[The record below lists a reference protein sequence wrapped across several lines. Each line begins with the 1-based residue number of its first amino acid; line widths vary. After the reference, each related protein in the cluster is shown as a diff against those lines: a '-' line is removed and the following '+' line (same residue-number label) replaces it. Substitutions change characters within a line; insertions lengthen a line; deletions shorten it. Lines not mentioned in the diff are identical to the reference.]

1 VSWSKITLVS
11 PERSTTSSFAGSTAT
26 PPAQGGWSS
35 IRELVERLFA
45 GEEAWIVGGA
55 VRDHALDRPI
65 VDVDVALAQP
75 ERAARLYA
83 RESGGAPFPL
93 SERHGAWRVA
103 LEDGRTV
110 DFTPLTGPIE
120 ADLATRD
127 FTINAIAERAGSD
140 ETADPFDGYAD
151 LAARS
156 LRAVGDSVF
165 QDDPLRLL
173 RGPRLEDEL
182 PFDFRLVPETEALIR
197 RDADLVTR
205 PSKERILGE
214 LRRLSPAGFRRL
226 DDLGLL
232 RPLGGSL
239 DGLARAGVAGHPD
252 YDLVVVF
259 GENLLKLPIS
269 NETRR
274 FARTLLRAEP
284 PANDSPRAI
293 HRFRR
298 ATEPWALEALAFL
311 GAHEFDEA
319 VSEARKSEP
328 NKPLVRGGEL
338 GLPPGPEVGRL
349 LEEIAEERAAGTMT
363 TKEEALEYARRNA
376 GTLRSDG

>member
-1 VSWSKITLVS
+1 VW
-11 PERSTTSSFAGSTAT
+11 PGRSTTSSFAGSTAT
-26 PPAQGGWSS
+26 LPAQGGWSS
-35 IRELVERLFA
+35 IRELVEQLFA
-45 GEEAWIVGGA
+45 DEEAWVVGGA
-55 VRDHALDRPI
+55 VRDHALERPI
-65 VDVDVALAQP
+65 VDVDVALAEP
-75 ERAARLYA
+75 ERAARLFA

-127 FTINAIAERAGSD
+127 FSINAIAERVGSD
-140 ETADPFDGYAD
+140 ETVDPFNGYAD
-151 LAARS
+151 LAAKR
-156 LRAVGDSVF
+156 LRAVGESVF

-182 PFDFRLVPETEALIR
+182 PFEFRLVPETEALIR
-197 RDADLVTR
+197 REAELVTR

-214 LRRLSPAGFRRL
+214 LRRLSADGFRRL

-232 RPLGGSL
+232 QPLGGSL
-239 DGLARAGVAGHPD
+239 DRLERAGAPGHPD
-252 YDLVVVF
+252 YDLVVVL
-259 GENLLKLPIS
+259 GENLLALPIS

-311 GAHEFDEA
+311 GAREFEGA
-319 VSEARKSEP
+319 VIRSRESDP
-328 NKPLVRGGEL
+328 SKPLVRGGEL
-338 GLPPGPEVGRL
+338 GVPPGPEVGRL
-349 LEEIAEERAAGTMT
+349 LEEIAEECAAGTIT

-376 GTLRSDG
+376 SSLCGDG